1 MATPLRRRTP
11 GVWMRRKEDG
21 AVLRRKRQKQQ
32 LSQGEL
38 AFLVGCSHTTI
49 YLLEKA
55 GPRGMQTCSEQ
66 LAIEIARR
74 LHVDP
79 EDLWEERQGSRPRSR
94 MGNVSVGRAAA
105 GGRAA

>member
-1 MATPLRRRTP
+1 
-11 GVWMRRKEDG
+11 MRRKEEG

-79 EDLWEERQGSRPRSR
+79 EDLWEEREGSRPRSR
-94 MGNVSVGRAAA
+94 THGVSTGRVAA
-105 GGRAA
+105 RSAA